1 MQELQSVLRQLESN
15 RVELSDR
22 LTNHQL
28 FVEITNLPRLRLFM
42 ETHVFAVW
50 DFMSLAKRIQQELTS
65 CSLPWVPALDPLAS
79 RLINEIILG
88 EETDIHPAGGY
99 SSHFELYLAAM
110 AEVGANTVPIKA
122 FIKDMRSCDKLNW
135 VAPLANLPEHI
146 RSFVGRT
153 LSIAIDGEL
162 EQVLG
167 YFFYGREDLI
177 PEMFRQILRNWN
189 ISPGEAPL
197 LHYYL
202 ERHIQLDGE
211 EHGPAAAKLLD
222 RMVRSDSQRYQ
233 KLLES
238 VCEALDSRIKLWNGV
253 CLTFDALSS

>member
-1 MQELQSVLRQLESN
+1 
-15 RVELSDR
+15 
-22 LTNHQL
+22 
-28 FVEITNLPRLRLFM
+28 
-42 ETHVFAVW
+42 
-50 DFMSLAKRIQQELTS
+50 
-65 CSLPWVPALDPLAS
+65 
-79 RLINEIILG
+79 
-88 EETDIHPAGGY
+88 
-99 SSHFELYLAAM
+99 
-110 AEVGANTVPIKA
+110 
-122 FIKDMRSCDKLNW
+122 MRKCDKSNW
-135 VAPLANLPEHI
+135 VTPLANLPEHI

-153 LSIAIDGEL
+153 LSVAIDGEL

-177 PEMFRQILRNWN
+177 PQMFQQILRNWE
-189 ISPGEAPL
+189 ISPSDAPL

-222 RMVRSDSQRYQ
+222 RLVGRDCQRYQ

-253 CLTFDALSS
+253 CLTFDGLSS